1 MTQFVYV
8 AEHELYYSTKT
19 PVPISEVIE
28 GLQGLERLLRSL
40 PRAIEKASGVPILSS
55 EIYVE
60 EIKSGSLLEKV
71 AVKLFFNTEQ
81 EFEEFLSKV
90 KTKLDGSPMIKGTL
104 ITALIAGL
112 VGYGIFLA
120 AKTSPNPSPNITAN
134 NNVIIN
140 IGAGEIGM
148 SPDAFRS
155 IVETAVIDK
164 KDLARAAVKLVKP
177 ARGDV
182 GAAILLDGRQDI
194 AIQPA
199 AIVETPPVVN
209 IEPQKRVDELKGA
222 VLLLRAGDMDRKDA
236 GWAGA
241 IEGKTE
247 RLPIQLDP
255 TVDPADLFG
264 RSKVM
269 ADVALV
275 FHQDNRSGNMIAKS
289 IFVRHVL
296 R

>member
-19 PVPISEVIE
+19 PVPIAEVIE

-60 EIKSGSLLEKV
+60 EIKSGSLVEKI

-81 EFEEFLSKV
+81 EFEEFLAKV
-90 KTKLDGSPMIKGTL
+90 KTKLDGSPMLKGSL

-112 VGYGIFLA
+112 IGYGIFLA
-120 AKTSPNPSPNITAN
+120 AKTSPSPTPNITAN

-140 IGAGEIGM
+140 IGAGEVGLT
-148 SPDAFRS
+148 PEAFRA
-155 IVETAVIDK
+155 IVETAVTDK

-177 ARGDV
+177 ARGDAE
-182 GAAILLDGRQDI
+182 AAIVLDGRQDI

-199 AIVETPPVVN
+199 AILETPPVVN

-241 IEGKTE
+241 VEGKTE

-264 RSKVM
+264 RSKVT

-275 FHQDNRSGNMIAKS
+275 YHHDNRSGSMVAKS
-289 IFVRHVL
+289 IFVRHVH
-296 R
+296 

>member
-8 AEHELYYSTKT
+8 AEHEFFYSTKA
-19 PVPISEVIE
+19 PVPIAEVIE

-40 PRAIEKASGVPILSS
+40 PRAIEKASGVPVLDS

-60 EIKSGSLLEKV
+60 EIKSGSLIEKV

-81 EFEEFLSKV
+81 EFEDFLSKV

-112 VGYGIFLA
+112 VGYGIYLA
-120 AKTSPNPSPNITAN
+120 AKTAPAPTPNITAN

-140 IGAGEIGM
+140 IGAGEVGM
-148 SPDAFRS
+148 TPDAFRA

-164 KDLARAAVKLVKP
+164 KDFARAAVKLVKP
-177 ARGDV
+177 ARGDTDASIV
-182 GAAILLDGRQDI
+182 LDGRQDI
-194 AIQPA
+194 AIEPA
-199 AIVETPPVVN
+199 SIVETPLIVN
-209 IEPQKRVDELKGA
+209 IEPQKRVDELQNA
-222 VLLLRAGDMDRKDA
+222 VLLLRAGDMDRKNA

-255 TVDPADLFG
+255 MVDPADLFG
-264 RSKVM
+264 RSKVV
-269 ADVALV
+269 ADIALV
-275 FHQDNRSGNMIAKS
+275 FHQDNRSGNMVAKS
-289 IFVRHVL
+289 IFVRHVY
-296 R
+296 

>member
-8 AEHELYYSTKT
+8 AEHEFFYSTKT
-19 PVPISEVIE
+19 PVPIAEVIE

-40 PRAIEKASGVPILSS
+40 PRAIEKASGVSILDS

-60 EIKSGSLLEKV
+60 EIKSGSLIEKV

-81 EFEEFLSKV
+81 EFEDFLSKV

-112 VGYGIFLA
+112 VGYGIYLA
-120 AKTSPNPSPNITAN
+120 AKTAPAPTPNITAN

-140 IGAGEIGM
+140 IGAGEVGM
-148 SPDAFRS
+148 TPDAFRA

-164 KDLARAAVKLVKP
+164 KDFARAAVKLMKP
-177 ARGDV
+177 ARGDTDASIV
-182 GAAILLDGRQDI
+182 LDGRQDI
-194 AIQPA
+194 AIEPA
-199 AIVETPPVVN
+199 AIVETPLIVN
-209 IEPQKRVDELKGA
+209 IEPQKRVDELQNA
-222 VLLLRAGDMDRKDA
+222 VLLLRAGDMDRKNA

-241 IEGKTE
+241 VEGKTE

-255 TVDPADLFG
+255 TVDPAHLFG
-264 RSKVM
+264 RSKVI
-269 ADVALV
+269 ADIALV
-275 FHQDNRSGNMIAKS
+275 FHQDNRSGNMVAKS
-289 IFVRHVL
+289 IFVRHVH
-296 R
+296 

>member
-60 EIKSGSLLEKV
+60 EIKSGSLIEKV

-112 VGYGIFLA
+112 VGYGIWLA
-120 AKTSPNPSPNITAN
+120 AKTAPNPTPNITAN

-148 SPDAFRS
+148 APDAFRS

-182 GAAILLDGRQDI
+182 GAAIVLDGREDI

-264 RSKVM
+264 RSKVT

-289 IFVRHVL
+289 IFVRHVQ